1 MENKYVYRF
10 KVKKWR
16 NIYHGT
22 QMEGSKDSYI
32 NFKQSTLET
41 RQIIRDKEKQ
51 YIERG
56 IKSLSGHTNP

>member
-1 MENKYVYRF
+1 
-10 KVKKWR
+10 
-16 NIYHGT
+16 
-22 QMEGSKDSYI
+22 MEGSKDSYI